1 MRSLGECLGEAYQVA
16 DDIRDVMLGSDELGK
31 PSGQD
36 VQHHRPS
43 AADDLGLAGAL
54 GYFQRLMQDAVDAV
68 PDCAHREA
76 MRALV
81 LQESARLIPPDT
93 CERIAG
99 AHPVMPRSGFIP
111 LRGAVA

>member
-1 MRSLGECLGEAYQVA
+1 VA

-54 GYFQRLMQDAVDAV
+54 QYFQRPDAGRGGRRAGL
-68 PDCAHREA
+68 PAPQA
-76 MRALV
+76 MRSLV

-93 CERIAG
+93 CERITSAQ
-99 AHPVMPRSGFIP
+99 PVAPRSCVIP